1 MMTADS
7 DAVQTVPA
15 REKILQATLDL
26 IPDWGADRITHRLVS
41 AEADVSPGTIT
52 YHFDTIDALLSD
64 AFRLYMADYEAGLDE
79 ALEARPLNSSRD
91 VVQFLMMLVATSPE
105 RADLARIEYAMI
117 AYAQRDELLQQ
128 EVTAWA
134 ELLAERLSNALRRLG
149 DRYPDMSVPRLVRYC
164 RGIEF
169 DVLSRGLSVDL
180 VETEAELMA
189 LFDV

>member
-64 AFRLYMADYEAGLDE
+64 AFRLYMADYVAGLDE
-79 ALEARPLNSSRD
+79 ALGAKPLHSSNEI
-91 VVQFLMMLVATSPE
+91 VQFLMMLIATSPE

-117 AYAQRDELLQQ
+117 AYAQRDELLLR
-128 EVTAWA
+128 EVTGWA
-134 ELLAERLSNALRRLG
+134 ELLPARLFDALRRLG
-149 DRYPDMSVPRLVRYC
+149 DPHPDLSASRLVRYY

-180 VETEAELMA
+180 VEIEAELMA
-189 LFDV
+189 LLDV

>member
-134 ELLAERLSNALRRLG
+134 ELLPERLSNALRQLG
-149 DRYPDMSVPRLVRYC
+149 DRYPDMSVSRLVRYC

>member
-1 MMTADS
+1 MMTADT
-7 DAVQTVPA
+7 DTVQAVPA

-26 IPDWGADRITHRLVS
+26 IPDWGPDRITHRLVS

-79 ALEARPLNSSRD
+79 ALDARPLRSSRD

-134 ELLAERLSNALRRLG
+134 ELLPVRLFDALRRLG
-149 DRYPDMSVPRLVRYC
+149 DRYPDVSVSRLVRYC
-164 RGIEF
+164 RGVEF
-169 DVLSRGLSVDL
+169 DVLSRGLSIDL
-180 VETEAELMA
+180 VELEGEL
-189 LFDV
+189 LSLLDV

>member
-1 MMTADS
+1 MMKADS
-7 DAVQTVPA
+7 DTVQILPA

-64 AFRLYMADYEAGLDE
+64 AFRLYMADYEVGLVE
-79 ALEARPLNSSRD
+79 ALEAKPLRSSHD
-91 VVQFLMMLVATSPE
+91 IVQFLMMLIATSPE

-128 EVTAWA
+128 EVAAWA
-134 ELLAERLSNALRRLG
+134 ELLPAQFYEALRRLG
-149 DRYPDMSVPRLVRYC
+149 DQYPDMSASRLVRYC

-180 VETEAELMA
+180 VEVEGEL
-189 LFDV
+189 LSLLDF

>member
-1 MMTADS
+1 MMTADT
-7 DAVQTVPA
+7 DTVQTLPA

-64 AFRLYMADYEAGLDE
+64 AFRLYMADYKAGLDE
-79 ALEARPLNSSRD
+79 ALGAKPLQSSHD
-91 VVQFLMMLVATSPE
+91 IVQFLMMLIATSPE

-117 AYAQRDELLQQ
+117 AYAQRDELLLQ

-134 ELLAERLSNALRRLG
+134 ELLPARLFGALRRLG
-149 DRYPDMSVPRLVRYC
+149 DPHSDLSASRLVRYC

-169 DVLSRGLSVDL
+169 DVLSRGISVDL
-180 VETEAELMA
+180 VEVEGEL
-189 LFDV
+189 LSLLDI